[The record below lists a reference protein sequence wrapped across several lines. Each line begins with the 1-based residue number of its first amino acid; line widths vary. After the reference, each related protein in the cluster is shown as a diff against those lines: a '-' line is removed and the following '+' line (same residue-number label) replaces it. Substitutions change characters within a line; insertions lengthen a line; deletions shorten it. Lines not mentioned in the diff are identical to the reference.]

1 MIIGIDIDGVL
12 TKKDWSTKLPD
23 MFSYGT
29 YIAQIIAPR
38 IIKRYILEADVQKGL
53 EEFRKACAD
62 HEIVVITARPRF
74 VEKETRKWLTE
85 HLGLPIKSLH
95 CVGLTRGIARRKF
108 QAAQEEQVE
117 LFIDNRVRTVKYF
130 NENGIEAIRFTSWS
144 EVPIKNI
151 C

>member
-23 MFSYGT
+23 IFSYLT
-29 YIAQIIAPR
+29 YVAQIFVPKL
-38 IIKRYILEADVQKGL
+38 IKRYILEADVQKGL
-53 EEFRKACAD
+53 SEFRQACQD
-62 HEIVVITARPRF
+62 HEIVVITARPKF
-74 VEKETRKWLTE
+74 VEKETREWLTE
-85 HLGLPIKSLH
+85 HLGLPIKGLH

-108 QAAQEEQVE
+108 EAAQKEQVE

-130 NENGIEAIRFTSWS
+130 NENGIEAIRFTSWAD
-144 EVPIKNI
+144 VPIKNI

>member
-23 MFSYGT
+23 IFSYAT
-29 YIAQIIAPR
+29 YAAQIIVPKL
-38 IIKRYILEADVQKGL
+38 IKQYILEADVQKGL
-53 EEFRKACAD
+53 EEFRQACSG
-62 HEIVVITARPRF
+62 HEIVVITARPKF
-74 VEKETRKWLTE
+74 VEKETQKWLTE

-95 CVGLTRGIARRKF
+95 CVGLTRGIAKRKF
-108 QAAQEEQVE
+108 EAAKSENIQ

-144 EVPIKNI
+144 EIPIKNI